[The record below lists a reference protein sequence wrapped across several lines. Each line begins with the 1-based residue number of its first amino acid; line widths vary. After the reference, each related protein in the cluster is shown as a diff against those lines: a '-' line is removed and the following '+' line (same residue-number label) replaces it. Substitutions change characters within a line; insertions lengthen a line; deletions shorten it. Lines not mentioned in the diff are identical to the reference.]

1 MYPAPPSLIVMSVNC
16 PVIVAEITV
25 PAAVVAVI
33 VSPRVK
39 VPLASVR
46 TSSIIGIVPSFL
58 SVTLDTKAVDSDE
71 PPVIV
76 RPLKER

>member
-1 MYPAPPSLIVMSVNC
+1 MSVSC

-58 SVTLDTKAVDSDE
+58 SVILDTNAVEPDE
-71 PPVIV
+71 MPVIV
-76 RPLKER
+76 RPLKEK

>member
-1 MYPAPPSLIVMSVNC
+1 MSVSC

-39 VPLASVR
+39 VPLTSVR

-58 SVTLDTKAVDSDE
+58 SVTFDTNAVDSDE